1 MLFNDLWKC
10 VCAPEFAKQIAIK
23 RFSVT
28 FQFPCLSIT
37 CGLQNS
43 KLNRQMRFTLPSLN
57 QMFDGSSQLTTTVK
71 HCFVAWTVLKDL
83 NIAHSAI
90 VECWKEPAKIWLTVM
105 KYAFVGW
112 ALNFRVCMLL
122 KGAVKQVLD
131 IQLLQVHCKFYYK
144 KFASLQVC

>member
-57 QMFDGSSQLTTTVK
+57 QMFDGSPQLTTTVK

-112 ALNFRVCMLL
+112 ALNLRVRMLFIGASCVIRSFRCFTTIL
-122 KGAVKQVLD
+122 AYIYEQVKKL
-131 IQLLQVHCKFYYK
+131 H
-144 KFASLQVC
+144 